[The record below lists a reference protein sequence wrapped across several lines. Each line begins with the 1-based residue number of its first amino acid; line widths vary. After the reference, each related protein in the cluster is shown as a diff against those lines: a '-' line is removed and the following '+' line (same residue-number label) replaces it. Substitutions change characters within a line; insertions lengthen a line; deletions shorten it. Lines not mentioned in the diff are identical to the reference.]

1 MEFKTGR
8 KRKECKPKLFYIMLL
23 IAGVVL
29 LVGVGLA
36 IFFALREKEP
46 EPIPEPEQPIV
57 QEETKQELER
67 PELGNDV
74 VDHIVTA
81 GDAVLENFKKRPATY
96 ELT

>member
-46 EPIPEPEQPIV
+46 EPIPEP
-57 QEETKQELER
+57 
-67 PELGNDV
+67 
-74 VDHIVTA
+74 
-81 GDAVLENFKKRPATY
+81 
-96 ELT
+96 